1 MITYPAPNVNHQF
14 GQVSSLVIDI
24 GLHVC
29 YAQFRKGGESMSV
42 RINRSVL
49 KAMLGAKDKSL
60 RDLAKESGI
69 GEATIYRIANGS
81 GFTSETLGALATA
94 LGCSPVDLIDPEGF
108 VSPLMVAPTPQVQRT

>member
-1 MITYPAPNVNHQF
+1 MN
-14 GQVSSLVIDI
+14 
-24 GLHVC
+24 
-29 YAQFRKGGESMSV
+29 V

-60 RDLAKESGI
+60 RDLARESNI

-81 GFTSETLGALATA
+81 GFTSETLAALANA

-108 VSPLMVAPTPQVQRT
+108 AAPLVVAPSAANGRA

>member
-1 MITYPAPNVNHQF
+1 
-14 GQVSSLVIDI
+14 
-24 GLHVC
+24 
-29 YAQFRKGGESMSV
+29 MSV

-60 RDLAKESGI
+60 RDLAKDSGI

-81 GFTSETLGALATA
+81 GFTSETLGELAKA

-108 VSPLMVAPTPQVQRT
+108 VPPLVVAPSAENGRT